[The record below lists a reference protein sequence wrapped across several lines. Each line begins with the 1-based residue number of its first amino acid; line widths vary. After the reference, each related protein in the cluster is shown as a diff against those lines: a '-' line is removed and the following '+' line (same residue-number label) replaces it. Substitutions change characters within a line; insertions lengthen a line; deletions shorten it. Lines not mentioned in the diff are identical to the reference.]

1 MGRARELITYPLALH
16 PFILGD
22 GVTTLSARKTQVAG
36 MVQPAIVI
44 EIRRSYPSMHEGLK
58 VRSVDKIRY
67 VVLVDVVSSVI
78 SSK

>member
-1 MGRARELITYPLALH
+1 
-16 PFILGD
+16 
-22 GVTTLSARKTQVAG
+22 

-58 VRSVDKIRY
+58 VRSVDKRRY